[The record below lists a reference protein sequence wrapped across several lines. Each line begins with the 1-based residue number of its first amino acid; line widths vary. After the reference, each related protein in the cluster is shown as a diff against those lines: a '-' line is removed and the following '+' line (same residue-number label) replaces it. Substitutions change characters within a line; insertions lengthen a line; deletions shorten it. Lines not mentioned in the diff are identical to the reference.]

1 MLQMY
6 LNFLK
11 KKMLLLTRKEP
22 KSHQYATLCNFGE
35 KHSYK
40 SLLNVKNNVRDHCH
54 FTGKYRDTA

>member
-1 MLQMY
+1 
-6 LNFLK
+6 
-11 KKMLLLTRKEP
+11 MLLLTKKKP
-22 KSHQYATLCNFGE
+22 KSHQYATICNFGK